1 MQARDIMTTSVQ
13 TVGPDTLVTEIAKR
27 LIERNISAVPVV
39 DENER
44 VIGIV
49 SEGDLMR
56 RAENQTERRPSWW
69 LAWLGMP
76 DDRQREYIKSH
87 GTHASDIMSPN
98 VITVGEDAPLA
109 EIAATLE
116 RHRIKRVPVV
126 RAGKLVG
133 IVSRGDLLQ
142 GLAAAGTGVAAAAS
156 DRELKAAI
164 EKAGEG
170 AGVDMFFVSV
180 VVAQGVATLWGM
192 AETAEAKTA
201 MRVAAESAAGVKEVR
216 DEVNIMPD
224 MVRATL
230 WA

>member
-1 MQARDIMTTSVQ
+1 MQARDIMTSSVQ
-13 TVGPDTLVTEIAKR
+13 TVRPDTPVTEIAKR
-27 LIERNISAVPVV
+27 LIERNISGVPVV
-39 DENER
+39 DDDGQ
-44 VIGIV
+44 VVGIV

-69 LAWLGMP
+69 LAWFGMP
-76 DDRQREYIKSH
+76 EDRQRNYIKTH
-87 GTHASDIMSPN
+87 GTHARDIMSPN

-116 RHRIKRVPVV
+116 KHRIKRVPVV
-126 RAGKLVG
+126 RDGKLVG

-142 GLAAAGTGVAAAAS
+142 GLAAAGTGATASAS

-164 EKAGEG
+164 EKAGEE
-170 AGVDMFFVSV
+170 AGVDMFFISV

-201 MRVAAESAAGVKEVR
+201 MRVAAESVAGVNQVR
-216 DEVNIMPD
+216 DEVNIMPT